1 MNDDVDDE
9 CNVAAQL
16 DLDFFSQ
23 RLEFTAVIAKPQR
36 QHEEELFV
44 FGGGSG
50 AAGGEA
56 RHDDAPMLQMY
67 ATTSALLHSMA
78 NLSAVL
84 P

>member
-36 QHEEELFV
+36 QHEEELCLQWT
-44 FGGGSG
+44 GSDN
-50 AAGGEA
+50 AAKLCSDVGFADVAGV
-56 RHDDAPMLQMY
+56 MLHCILTYTVMY
-67 ATTSALLHSMA
+67 HK
-78 NLSAVL
+78 
-84 P
+84 